1 MTTLVLGATGAT
13 GRLAVQQLL
22 AKGENVKAL
31 VRSKSRLTPWLTN
44 LEHLTVVETE
54 ITELTIEQWQQHLEG
69 VDSVIS
75 CLGHNLTFKGI
86 YGHPRRLVTDVVARI
101 HQAVERMAPAKPVKY
116 VLMNTTGV
124 KNPDLN
130 EEHSTGEKIVIG
142 LLRRVLPP
150 QADNEDAAHY
160 LRSQVGQNNP
170 YMTWVAVR
178 PDGLVDDPEV
188 STYVEE
194 SSPVR
199 SPIFDSGKTSR
210 INVGNFMMRLITEET
225 TWQTWQGKSPVL
237 YNAA

>member
-22 AKGENVKAL
+22 AKGEHVKAL
-31 VRSKSRLTPWLTN
+31 VRSKARLTPWINN

-69 VDSVIS
+69 VDAVVS

-101 HQAVERMAPAKPVKY
+101 HQAVERLAPAKPVRY

-124 KNPDLN
+124 KNPELN
-130 EEHSTGEKIVIG
+130 EQHSMGEKIVIG
-142 LLRRVLPP
+142 LLRHVLPP

-160 LRSQVGQNNP
+160 LRTQVGQDNRF
-170 YMTWVAVR
+170 MTWVAVR
-178 PDGLVDDPEV
+178 PDGLVDDAEV

-194 SSPVR
+194 PSPLR
-199 SPIFDSGKTSR
+199 SPIFDAGKTSR
-210 INVGNFMMRLITEET
+210 INVGNFMMRLITEER
-225 TWQTWQGKSPVL
+225 TWQQWQGKTPVL
-237 YNAA
+237 YNAG